1 MAEAVAWSADPRHY
15 RPPPGGQRGTA
26 RTGEQDEWDH
36 VGMSVHREG
45 TVRFREWVNA
55 RPLGWG
61 SLALALYGVGLAR
74 LVARHHSWALA
85 TLAGGAWSIAQL
97 GVPSRPWRVL
107 TRRPVGQVIVASGW
121 IFVALV
127 VVHVMRLVAFVV
139 AVAAA
144 VTLHYAARAF
154 GWDRG
159 TARKN
164 DSA

>member
-15 RPPPGGQRGTA
+15 RPPPGGQRGTV
-26 RTGEQDEWDH
+26 RTGEQDEWGH
-36 VGMSVHREG
+36 VGMSVHR
-45 TVRFREWVNA
+45 FREWLNA

-107 TRRPVGQVIVASGW
+107 TRRPVGRVIAASGW

-127 VVHVMRLVAFVV
+127 VAHVMRLVAFVV
-139 AVAAA
+139 AVVAA

-159 TARKN
+159 TARKK